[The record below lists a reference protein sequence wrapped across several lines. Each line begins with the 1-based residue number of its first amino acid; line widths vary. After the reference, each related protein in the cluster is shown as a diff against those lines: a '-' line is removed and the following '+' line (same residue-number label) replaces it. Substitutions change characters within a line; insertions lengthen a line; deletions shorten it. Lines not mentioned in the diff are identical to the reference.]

1 MCITLSIFNA
11 LIYGPKQHGKS
22 IFYIIGTHTNIIT
35 QEWRIQKKKYNQILT
50 SNHAEDLVSS
60 NAENPPLLFCVC

>member
-1 MCITLSIFNA
+1 VH
-11 LIYGPKQHGKS
+11 YP
-22 IFYIIGTHTNIIT
+22 FYLQCSYLRTKAAWQKYFLHYWNTYKHNNPRM
-35 QEWRIQKKKYNQILT
+35 EDPKKKYNQILT